1 MNAIAGG
8 GGGSGFIRPSANVS
22 ASEPEKGVATT
33 PMSDFEKEDAANTE
47 IPATTNEDCIET
59 GSSTLHMHTQN
70 SSNYHL
76 IQS

>member
-33 PMSDFEKEDAANTE
+33 PMSDFEKEYATNTE
-47 IPATTNEDCIET
+47 IPAAATATNEDCIET
-59 GSSTLHMHTQN
+59 GSSTLHMHT
-70 SSNYHL
+70 
-76 IQS
+76 